1 LNVKT
6 LDATVAVGLNV
17 VVAPRS
23 MPSVPSVCVAF
34 SPATP
39 SVIAAPLGAL
49 ASWILCVGSPPSS
62 KT

>member
-6 LDATVAVGLNV
+6 LETIVAVGLNV

-23 MPSVPSVCVAF
+23 TPSVPSVCVAF

-39 SVIAAPLGAL
+39 RAITAPLGAF
-49 ASWILCVGSPPSS
+49 AS
-62 KT
+62 